1 MYIYRFYMDLQ
12 ISQVEIPTG
21 LPMLFDPRVKR
32 IRLFED
38 EAETQSLFTKHNFG
52 SYSYPCC
59 QFKLLTP
66 IFLTMILWLMVTGTR
81 PDLLFKPEFM
91 SDEEFQDLVQLEGAG
106 STGSQ

>member
-1 MYIYRFYMDLQ
+1 MYILYSSFVCMFHQVCKRIVYILIYTIYKHIYTILMLYIYTYICIQ

-52 SYSYPCC
+52 MYTLTAYMLYSY
-59 QFKLLTP
+59 
-66 IFLTMILWLMVTGTR
+66 
-81 PDLLFKPEFM
+81 
-91 SDEEFQDLVQLEGAG
+91 
-106 STGSQ
+106 